1 MKTTITEVIAARQE
15 AGAAYAAAAQ
25 AYLDAWVT
33 LKAHDMACANGNVAA
48 IDAGR
53 GFAGLPE
60 VVPHSEF
67 LTASLHGGLV
77 DRAVE
82 QHDRIIRS
90 LKG

>member
-1 MKTTITEVIAARQE
+1 MTTITEVIAARQD

-25 AYLDAWVT
+25 AYVDAWVR
-33 LKAHDMACANGNVAA
+33 LKAYDMALSNGNVAA

-67 LTASLHGGLV
+67 LTESLHSGLV
-77 DRAVE
+77 DRATAE
-82 QHDRIIRS
+82 HNRIIRS
-90 LKG
+90 LKS